1 MKRWLV
7 SLFTVAV
14 LTLGIGAHCNPTPPV
29 VTNLLDCTVAVV
41 QQAVPDLVPIV
52 ASILA
57 SGGLNPTL
65 DAALIALAARYGY
78 DVIDCVII
86 ALEAIWQAPASQPA
100 VLVKLVPT
108 FATPQVTRAQVL
120 GQHWLATRGQAQR
133 TVGQ

>member
-1 MKRWLV
+1 MRHRSDTDDV
-7 SLFTVAV
+7 VA
-14 LTLGIGAHCNPTPPV
+14 A
-29 VTNLLDCTVAVV
+29 
-41 QQAVPDLVPIV
+41 
-52 ASILA
+52 
-57 SGGLNPTL
+57 
-65 DAALIALAARYGY
+65 DAALIGLAARYGY